1 MTIQP
6 PLVVIK
12 YPFSEV
18 QDGGGH
24 DCGGSGGM
32 AWWGVGAAPSGE
44 TINIIEKYTKKRNGL
59 PTAGENAGKGRK
71 GGRDMGLR
79 GRLLEESG
87 EGERIRFWRRD
98 SVTFL
103 RYLGKVVVKVKGG
116 GKSTYFTMA
125 LPHSFHTNTTSV
137 HRVG

>member
-12 YPFSEV
+12 YPFGEV

-59 PTAGENAGKGRK
+59 PIAGEKHRQGKERGPGYGASWETSGGVR
-71 GGRDMGLR
+71 GGREDKV
-79 GRLLEESG
+79 LEERFCNLSSLSWESG
-87 EGERIRFWRRD
+87 GQGERWW
-98 SVTFL
+98 
-103 RYLGKVVVKVKGG
+103 
-116 GKSTYFTMA
+116 
-125 LPHSFHTNTTSV
+125 
-137 HRVG
+137 